1 MYRQIELNPDRIM
14 SKQDM
19 REYMQET
26 FLFEDEEYAAIN
38 LDALSDS
45 LSEVTD
51 QVDIILRPDA
61 IMKICENEYAYKVL
75 LVLGRAGED
84 NPNLRLLFRR

>member
-14 SKQDM
+14 NKHDM

-26 FLFEDEEYAAIN
+26 FLFEDEEYGAIN

-51 QVDIILRPDA
+51 QVDIILRPDT
-61 IMKICENEYAYKVL
+61 IMKICQNEYAYKVL

>member
-1 MYRQIELNPDRIM
+1 MYRQIELNPDHIT
-14 SKQDM
+14 SKEAM
-19 REYMQET
+19 REYMQQT
-26 FLFEDEEYAAIN
+26 FLFEDDYAAVN
-38 LDALSDS
+38 LDALNDS

-51 QVDIILRPDA
+51 QVDIILRPDS
-61 IMKICENEYAYKVL
+61 IRKICESEYAYKVL

>member
-1 MYRQIELNPDRIM
+1 MYRQIELNPDRIT
-14 SKQDM
+14 SKEAM
-19 REYMQET
+19 REYMQQT
-26 FLFEDEEYAAIN
+26 FLFEDDYAAVN
-38 LDALSDS
+38 LDALNDS

-51 QVDIILRPDA
+51 QVDIILRPDT
-61 IMKICENEYAYKVL
+61 IRKICESEYAYKVL

>member
-14 SKQDM
+14 NKQDM

-26 FLFEDEEYAAIN
+26 FLFEDEEYGAIN

-61 IMKICENEYAYKVL
+61 IMKICKNEYAYKVL

>member
-14 SKQDM
+14 NKQAM

-26 FLFEDEEYAAIN
+26 FLFEDEEYGAIN

-61 IMKICENEYAYKVL
+61 NMPIRFCLCWGER
-75 LVLGRAGED
+75 GRIIRTCGFCSGG
-84 NPNLRLLFRR
+84 N

>member
-1 MYRQIELNPDRIM
+1 MYRQIELNPDRIT
-14 SKQDM
+14 SKEDM
-19 REYMQET
+19 REYMQKT
-26 FLFEDEEYAAIN
+26 FMFDDDYACVN

-61 IMKICENEYAYKVL
+61 IRKICESEYAYKVL